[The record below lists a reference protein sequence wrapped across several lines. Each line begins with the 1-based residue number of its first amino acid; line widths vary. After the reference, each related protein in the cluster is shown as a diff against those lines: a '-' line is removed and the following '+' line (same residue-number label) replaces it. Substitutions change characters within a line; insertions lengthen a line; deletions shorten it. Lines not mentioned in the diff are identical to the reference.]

1 MIDPSYLEI
10 LQEIGKTGKAKP
22 KAMLVFNRIA
32 SDKELYIPFL
42 KNDGVTPFL
51 DAVKALSPNTFYAF
65 LGKPD
70 VLFTIYHAGQ
80 TEWCRKAVRDI
91 PDDLRPKV
99 QLDNWAIR
107 ELT

>member
-22 KAMLVFNRIA
+22 RAMSVFNRIA

-42 KNDGVTPFL
+42 KNDGVTLFL
-51 DAVKALSPNTFYAF
+51 DAVKELSPNSFYAF

-70 VLFTIYHAGQ
+70 VLFTLYHAGQ
-80 TEWCRKAVRDI
+80 SDWCRKAVRDI
-91 PDDLRPKV
+91 PDDLSPKV
-99 QLDNWAIR
+99 KLDNWVRR